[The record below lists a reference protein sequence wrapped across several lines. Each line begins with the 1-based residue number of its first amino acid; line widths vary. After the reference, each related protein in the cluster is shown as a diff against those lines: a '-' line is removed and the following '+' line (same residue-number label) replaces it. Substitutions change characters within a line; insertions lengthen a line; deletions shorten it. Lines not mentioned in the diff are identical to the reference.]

1 MWANSTYTLLLCPY
15 KEVLHQMLSWMS
27 TSVSKQ
33 EWLVYFKKKK
43 NKQENFLTKIK
54 VLVLQTLI

>member
-1 MWANSTYTLLLCPY
+1 MWANSTYTLLLCHY
-15 KEVLHQMLSWMS
+15 KEVLHQMLSWMP
-27 TSVSKQ
+27 TRVSKQ

-54 VLVLQTLI
+54 VLVVQTLI